1 MVKSEYD
8 DRFLKALSNVVS
20 FVTNEAVVLAQ
31 YETVQEGRFAWL
43 WPADDNGEFDERV
56 HRVVE
61 HLGGPSQ
68 LYVIGNDEEPPLID
82 NYPAAAMREAI
93 AVFSRARKSVL
104 RAHLFM
110 AGSSLLA
117 EKPGVMELPENPDVA
132 AAFIR
137 EAQAAFW
144 EHAEAAYIRLASFWD
159 RVGQVLDFAFFNRKR
174 CYRRSMARILT
185 GWRLGFFRRPKL
197 TPRRA
202 WRFWGGSSPSL
213 RKAQWTP
220 LLPFVMSMKPRIKGP
235 GAPPQSGVKVG
246 KTRRRMMRG
255 DST

>member
-1 MVKSEYD
+1 VKSEYD

-93 AVFSRARKSVL
+93 AVFSRARKTPFCL
-104 RAHLFM
+104 
-110 AGSSLLA
+110 SS
-117 EKPGVMELPENPDVA
+117 
-132 AAFIR
+132 
-137 EAQAAFW
+137 
-144 EHAEAAYIRLASFWD
+144 
-159 RVGQVLDFAFFNRKR
+159 
-174 CYRRSMARILT
+174 
-185 GWRLGFFRRPKL
+185 
-197 TPRRA
+197 
-202 WRFWGGSSPSL
+202 
-213 RKAQWTP
+213 
-220 LLPFVMSMKPRIKGP
+220 
-235 GAPPQSGVKVG
+235 
-246 KTRRRMMRG
+246 G
-255 DST
+255 DSGGVDFLATLRDEREDFSREVTLQRSNGVEFGMAF